1 VTERLREVTA
11 HIQGVRQL
19 GTVVTAMRGVAAARA
34 QQSRGLLPGIR
45 AYAASIAASVA
56 QALRLLPPQRAAR
69 RHGPQALVLFAA
81 EQGFA
86 GAFSDHVLDV
96 AGAEAGSSVLF
107 VVGSRGARRAEER
120 HLAPA
125 WQTAMAAHP
134 ASVPTSAERV
144 LEALYQRLDQ
154 EAFSR
159 VRMVF
164 PIWSPAHGLR
174 IERRSLLPLDP
185 SHFADLPPA
194 DVPLVTL
201 PPEEL
206 LQQLAEEYVY
216 SQLCEAAM
224 HAFAAENEAR
234 TATMQRAKTRVEDML
249 ASLQAEERRVRQ
261 EDITAEVIELS
272 TSRIAA
278 GQVGDR
284 PVVLH

>member
-1 VTERLREVTA
+1 MTERLREVTA

-45 AYAASIAASVA
+45 AYAASIASSVA
-56 QALRLLPPQRAAR
+56 QALRLLPPER
-69 RHGPQALVLFAA
+69 RVRRRGPEALILFAA
-81 EQGFA
+81 EHGFA
-86 GAFSDHVLDV
+86 GAFSDHVLDTAGV
-96 AGAEAGSSVLF
+96 DAGASVLF

-120 HLAPA
+120 HLTPA

-134 ASVPTSAERV
+134 ASVPASAQRV

-174 IERRSLLPLDP
+174 IEQRSLLPLDP
-185 SHFADLPPA
+185 SHFAALPPA
-194 DVPLVTL
+194 DAPLVSL
-201 PPEEL
+201 PPAEL
-206 LQQLAEEYVY
+206 LEQLVQEYVY
-216 SQLCEAAM
+216 AQLCEAAM

-234 TATMQRAKTRVEDML
+234 TATMVRAKTQVEDML

-278 GQVGDR
+278 GQAS
-284 PVVLH
+284 